1 MRNTKCE
8 DAKPC
13 ENSDHCEERPLP
25 GEKLENPFSLRAII
39 AAFLQGRVRQTP
51 RK

>member
-8 DAKPC
+8 DAKSC
-13 ENSDHCEERPLP
+13 EKSDRCEVRPLP
-25 GEKLENPFSLRAII
+25 GEKHENPFSLRAII
-39 AAFLQGRVRQTP
+39 TAFLHGRVRQTP